1 MLFKRKQI
9 YWVEGFIGG
18 KKIKTSTGF
27 KDKTRALKF
36 YFDLMEKDM
45 IRKRL
50 DIKSF

>member
-9 YWVEGFIGG
+9 YWVDGFIGD
-18 KKIKTSTGF
+18 KKVKANTGF
-27 KDKTRALKF
+27 KDKSKALKF

-50 DIKSF
+50 GVKSY